1 MARKRQ
7 HPRPEFGT
15 KETAPPPKYSGAAEE
30 TASAFPRD
38 SILAPNEATP
48 KRQHPRPTRKQEVA
62 KETRGHDIWGTDL
75 QELALRLKM
84 KRFCPWGALEERAWG
99 VSVFSGTKKPWLE
112 ASRV

>member
-1 MARKRQ
+1 MLRRQ
-7 HPRPEFGT
+7 HPHPKCSGAQ
-15 KETAPPPKYSGAAEE
+15 ETAPSPKHSSAEE

-75 QELALRLKM
+75 QELALSLKM

>member
-1 MARKRQ
+1 MQQRGRDK

-15 KETAPPPKYSGAAEE
+15 KETAPPPKYSGA
-30 TASAFPRD
+30 SQFPRD
-38 SILAPNEATP
+38 SILAPNEAMP

-75 QELALRLKM
+75 QELALSLKM

-99 VSVFSGTKKPWLE
+99 VSVFSGTKKSWLE

>member
-1 MARKRQ
+1 MQRHGRDK

-15 KETAPPPKYSGAAEE
+15 KETAPPPKYSGA
-30 TASAFPRD
+30 SQFPRD

-75 QELALRLKM
+75 QELALSLKM

-99 VSVFSGTKKPWLE
+99 VKCLQWDKE
-112 ASRV
+112 IMA